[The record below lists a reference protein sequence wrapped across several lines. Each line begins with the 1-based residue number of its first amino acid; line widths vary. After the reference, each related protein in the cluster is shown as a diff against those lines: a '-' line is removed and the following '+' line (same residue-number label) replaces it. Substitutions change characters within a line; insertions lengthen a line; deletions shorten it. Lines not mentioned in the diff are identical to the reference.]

1 MSRIYLDYSA
11 DTPVDERVLSVYT
24 DTARECFANPNSA
37 HSFGFAAKQIMDDSL
52 AKIAEL
58 MQISPDELIFTSGA
72 SEANNLAVKGIAF
85 ANRRRGRHIIS
96 TFLEHSSVSGA
107 LTFLQEQGWEI
118 DLVNIQPDGKI
129 DLSHLKSLL
138 RQDTVLCAVCAVDSE
153 LGTVQPVHE
162 IAEILKDY
170 PNCRLHIDATQAVGK
185 IPLDLSGVHTACFAP
200 HKFYGLKGCGVLYK
214 AKGVVMEPLI
224 HGGASTT
231 IYRSGTPDAPAA
243 AACAKAL
250 ERAVIEF
257 DARLEIV
264 TALHQKLRSELA
276 QNPRIRINS
285 PENAVPHILNLS
297 VSGIKGEEMRR
308 LLDERGIAVSVKSA
322 CSVPNTPSRAVMA
335 ITHDRRNALSSWR
348 VSLSH
353 LTTADEIA
361 RFVSILNEIIS
372 EVTNA

>member
-1 MSRIYLDYSA
+1 MSRIYLDYTA

-37 HSFGFAAKQIMDDSL
+37 HSFGYAAKQIVDDSL
-52 AKIAEL
+52 AEIAAL
-58 MQISPDELIFTSGA
+58 LRVSPDELIFTSGA

-129 DLSHLKSLL
+129 DLTHLKSLL

-162 IAEILKDY
+162 ITEILKDY

-214 AKGVVMEPLI
+214 AKGVVVEPLI

-250 ERAVIEF
+250 ELAVSESA
-257 DARLEIV
+257 ARMETV
-264 TALHQKLRSELA
+264 TALHKKLRAELA
-276 QNPRIRINS
+276 KNPRIRINS

-308 LLDERGIAVSVKSA
+308 LLDERDIAVSVKSA

-335 ITHDRRNALSSWR
+335 ITHDRKNALSSWR
-348 VSLSH
+348 ISLSH
-353 LTTADEIA
+353 LTTDDEIA

>member
-24 DTARECFANPNSA
+24 DTARECFANPNST
-37 HSFGFAAKQIMDDSL
+37 HSFGFAAKQIVDDSL

-58 MQISPDELIFTSGA
+58 LQVSPDELIFTSGA

-85 ANRRRGRHIIS
+85 ANRRRGKHIIS

-107 LTFLQEQGWEI
+107 LTYLQEQGWEI

-129 DLSHLKSLL
+129 DLAHLKSLL

-162 IAEILKDY
+162 ITEILKDY

-185 IPLDLSGVHTACFAP
+185 IPLDLSGVHTASFAP

-214 AKGVVMEPLI
+214 AKGVVVEPLI

-250 ERAVIEF
+250 ELAVTEF
-257 DARLEIV
+257 DTRLQTV
-264 TALHQKLRSELA
+264 TARNQRQRSELV
-276 QNPRIRINS
+276 QNPHIRINS

-297 VSGIKGEEMRR
+297 VNGIKGEEMRR
-308 LLDERGIAVSVKSA
+308 LLDKRGIAVSVKSA

-335 ITHDRRNALSSWR
+335 ITNDRKNALSSWR
-348 VSLSH
+348 ISLSH

-361 RFVSILNEIIS
+361 RFDSILNEIIS

>member
-1 MSRIYLDYSA
+1 MSRIYLDYTA

-24 DTARECFANPNSA
+24 DTARTCFANPNSA
-37 HSFGFAAKQIMDDSL
+37 HSFGFAAKQIVDDSL

-58 MQISPDELIFTSGA
+58 LQVLPDELIFTSGA

-153 LGTVQPVHE
+153 LGTVQPVQE

-285 PENAVPHILNLS
+285 PENVVPHILNLS

-361 RFVSILNEIIS
+361 RFVAILNESIS